1 VSRGRRIALSFFVV
15 CGALLVVGLSWAP
28 GYVEKGFNTVVVRT
42 PRPVSAR
49 ASALHRRLFV
59 ADLHADTLLWAR
71 DILERSRRGHVDVP
85 RLIEGHVALQGF
97 TVVTKTPRN
106 LNVHHND
113 DSSDNITLLAIV
125 QRWPV
130 GTWWSLRARALHQAD
145 RLREA
150 ANRSQGR
157 LVLVLSRDDLHG
169 YGESRA
175 RLPGTT
181 AGFLGLEGAQA
192 LEGELANLD
201 VLYDAGFRMIA
212 PTHFFDTEWAGS
224 AHGVAKGGLTEKGRA
239 LVRRL
244 EEKRMLLDL
253 AHASPR
259 TIDEALALST
269 RPVLVSHTGV
279 KGTCDNQR
287 NLSDAHLRGVA
298 KTGGVIGIGFWG
310 GPQDS
315 AAVCG
320 SDPEAIVRAIRH
332 AVSVAGVDHV
342 GLGSDYDGTVPVP
355 FDAAGMAE
363 LTDALLRAGFSDE
376 DVAKI
381 MGGNVLRVLAASLP

>member
-1 VSRGRRIALSFFVV
+1 VSGGRRITLSFFLV
-15 CGALLVVGLSWAP
+15 CGALLAAGLSWAP
-28 GYVEKGFNTVVVRT
+28 GYVEKGFNTVVERT

-49 ASALHRRLFV
+49 ARALHRRLFV

-71 DILERSRRGHVDVP
+71 DVLERSSRGHVDVP
-85 RLIEGHVALQGF
+85 RLIEGNVALQGF

-106 LNVHHND
+106 LNVHRND
-113 DSSDNITLLAIV
+113 DSSDNITLLAMV
-125 QRWPV
+125 QRWPP
-130 GTWWSLRARALHQAD
+130 GTWRSLRARALHQAE

-150 ANRSQGR
+150 AERSQGR
-157 LVLVLSRDDLHG
+157 LVLVLNGDDLKRHEG
-169 YGESRA
+169 SRGSSGA
-175 RLPGTT
+175 T

-279 KGTCDNQR
+279 KGTCDNPR
-287 NLSDAHLRGVA
+287 NLSDAHLRGLA

-310 GPQDS
+310 GAPES

-332 AVSVAGVDHV
+332 AISVAGVDHV

-363 LTDALLRAGFSDE
+363 LTDALLRAGLSDE